1 MTEIKNNIINTPEF
15 FNNKSKKMTN
25 INNKVKENISIN
37 TSKYR
42 ANLKIPLNLKKSTE
56 NNSAKNNLYGSIR
69 NNEYRPSIS
78 EISAEK
84 IHGKT
89 LDEKMDTYLANQDSL
104 NKSIQTYMEKQDDTM
119 QVIVQNQKDFMQVV
133 TQNQKDI
140 KNLMKKQDG
149 YMENQKVIYQ
159 ALMLNLQQLSGDV
172 KNLKKNK

>member
-42 ANLKIPLNLKKSTE
+42 ANAKNPLNLKKSTE
-56 NNSAKNNLYGSIR
+56 NNSAKISLYGSIR
-69 NNEYRPSIS
+69 NNKYRPSIS

-89 LDEKMDTYLANQDSL
+89 LDEKMDIYLANQDSL
-104 NKSIQTYMEKQDDTM
+104 NKSIQTYMEKQDDT
-119 QVIVQNQKDFMQVV
+119 NQS
-133 TQNQKDI
+133 I
-140 KNLMKKQDG
+140 KAFIQ
-149 YMENQKVIYQ
+149 NQKVIYQ

-172 KNLKKNK
+172 KNLKKNKK